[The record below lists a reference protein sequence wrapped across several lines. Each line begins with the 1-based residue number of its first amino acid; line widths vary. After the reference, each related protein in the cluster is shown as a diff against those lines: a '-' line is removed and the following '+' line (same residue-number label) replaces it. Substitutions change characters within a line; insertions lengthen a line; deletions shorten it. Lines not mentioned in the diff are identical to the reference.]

1 MDTGTKFV
9 FSAVSFRHVETP
21 FHAQGYRDY
30 YAIVNVADLPDLGGW
45 RKINVRDPKLTG
57 TVPKAIRGSVNENP
71 ELFVFMNR
79 GIVLSVEGVTYD
91 NKTSN
96 VTVML
101 RDPNIHG
108 LLDGGHT
115 YNILLEERASLPH
128 TQYVKLEL
136 LEGFRQEE
144 IPNLVDARNTSNQV
158 RDQSLM
164 NLQGEFEKLKRAIS
178 TRPYAGL
185 IAYKE
190 HEVLDDGNPKP
201 IDVREVIAI
210 LTCFDRAS
218 FDDRVHPINAY
229 RSKAAMLQHF
239 SEHKKDYEKIY
250 PLANDILELYD
261 HVQLLLPDL
270 YNKVR
275 AKGGEVAGGK
285 FGRLTGVTTYNGK
298 RRAELL
304 FIGKDSRYAVP
315 AGFVYP
321 VLAAFRA
328 LLEEK
333 GGRYVWGKG
342 LDPLQLLDGQLGET
356 LADTIG
362 NFALD
367 ARNPSK
373 TGKSP
378 LVWQA
383 CYQAAQVTYLSHSA
397 QGDGEPGAPERG
409 MNTHEVP
416 AQRVV
421 AGTSAGTKRRAR
433 RRRRPLRNKRNRTPR
448 VPVGSL
454 LPEDRYVL
462 PLLTALAARGGTAP
476 AREIIEAVGERL
488 RADLLPT
495 DKENLPSG
503 DVRWQKRVQ
512 FVRLRLVEEG
522 LLANDSPRGV
532 WALTAAGQARA
543 AEMEQGQPVGTAMV
557 GSNLPRPSTSEP
569 R

>member
-1 MDTGTKFV
+1 MDTGTKFM
-9 FSAVSFRHVETP
+9 FPAVSFRHVETP
-21 FHAQGYRDY
+21 FHAQGYRNY

-57 TVPKAIRGSVNENP
+57 AVPKAIRESVNENP

-91 NKTSN
+91 NKTSK
-96 VTVML
+96 VTVIL

-178 TRPYAGL
+178 ARPYADL

-210 LTCFDRAS
+210 LTCFDRAN

-261 HVQLLLPDL
+261 YAQLLLPDL

-298 RRAELL
+298 RRAQLL

-342 LDPLQLLDGQLGET
+342 LDPLQLLNGQLGET

-383 CYQAAQVTYLSHSA
+383 CYQAAQVTYLSNA
-397 QGDGEPGAPERG
+397 PEGDDGPGAPEPG
-409 MNTHEVP
+409 MSTREVF
-416 AQRVV
+416 AERVG
-421 AGTSAGTKRRAR
+421 AGKSVGTKRRS
-433 RRRRPLRNKRNRTPR
+433 RRPRRSLRSKRNRAPR
-448 VPVGSL
+448 IPAGSL
-454 LPEDRYVL
+454 LPEDKYVL
-462 PLLTALAARGGTAP
+462 PLLTALDERGGAAT
-476 AREIIEAVGERL
+476 AREVIEAVGARL
-488 RADLLPT
+488 RDNFSPV
-495 DKENLPSG
+495 DKESLPSG
-503 DVRWQKRVQ
+503 VIRWQKRVQ

-522 LLANDSPRGV
+522 LFAKDSPRGV
-532 WALTAAGQARA
+532 WALTAAGQARVA
-543 AEMEQGQPVGTAMV
+543 DVSS
-557 GSNLPRPSTSEP
+557 GSR
-569 R
+569 